1 MFSNR
6 YHCIQLNI
14 YIHITAS
21 MSLAL
26 PTFTLFYIICLY
38 LYACI
43 FAFFLSFEATS
54 AIEFG
59 TVMVSLTSMCVS
71 LKSHKITLTLI
82 FQI

>member
-1 MFSNR
+1 
-6 YHCIQLNI
+6 
-14 YIHITAS
+14 

-26 PTFTLFYIICLY
+26 STFTLFYIICLY

-54 AIEFG
+54 VIVFG
-59 TVMVSLTSMCVS
+59 IVMVSLISMCVS

>member
-1 MFSNR
+1 
-6 YHCIQLNI
+6 
-14 YIHITAS
+14 

-43 FAFFLSFEATS
+43 FLSFEATS

-59 TVMVSLTSMCVS
+59 IVMVSLTSMCVS